1 MSPALI
7 SFTVMGAPVWLLQQA
22 SGSGNRSEARPRQ
35 PSHRVMLE
43 CAGGLVGQKFV
54 VSDNFFCRSPV
65 VA

>member
-1 MSPALI
+1 MLPALI

-43 CAGGLVGQKFV
+43 CGGLVRQKFV
-54 VSDNFFCRSPV
+54 ISDNFFCRWPV

>member
-1 MSPALI
+1 
-7 SFTVMGAPVWLLQQA
+7 MGAPVWLLQQA

-54 VSDNFFCRSPV
+54 ISDIFFV
-65 VA
+65 VGLSWHK